1 MLKPETTVLKNSVQ
15 NTSVQATPNLWR
27 EAWRRLCKNR
37 IAVVSLVIF
46 SLICISCI
54 AAPFLTNWEYDDIN
68 MDSLHEGPSWEHP
81 FGTDILGRDLLSRIL
96 YGGRATLR
104 ISFTAV
110 AVSVIAGGIVG
121 IACGF
126 FGGVFDIIV
135 MRVVDAVAAIPTIIM
150 AIVVEC
156 ALGFGVGNYMYAMA
170 IALIPPF
177 VRLIRTS
184 VMTVMSSE
192 YIEAAHALGV
202 GNFKII
208 LRHVIPNV
216 TAPVLIHIS
225 NTAAESILM
234 CTIIGYI
241 GIGIFPPKPEW
252 GALVAYG
259 YNSLRAYPHI
269 ALVPCIAVMLCVLS
283 LNLLGNG
290 LRDALDPSLGD
301 K

>member
-1 MLKPETTVLKNSVQ
+1 MLKPEANDLKNSVQ
-15 NTSVQATPNLWR
+15 NISPQTSPNLWR
-27 EAWRRLCKNR
+27 EAWRRLCKNK
-37 IAVVSLVIF
+37 IAIVSLAIF
-46 SLICISCI
+46 SVICISCI
-54 AAPFLTNWEYDDIN
+54 AAPFLTEWEYSNIN
-68 MDSLHEGPSWEHP
+68 MDSLHEGPSLEHP
-81 FGTDILGRDLLSRIL
+81 FGTDNLGRDLLSRML

-110 AVSVIAGGIVG
+110 IISVVVGGIVG

-135 MRVVDAVAAIPTIIM
+135 MRIVDAVAAIPTIIM

-170 IALIPPF
+170 IALMPPF

-184 VMTVMSSE
+184 VMTVMSFE

-208 LRHVIPNV
+208 LRHVIPNIV
-216 TAPVLIHIS
+216 APALIHIS
-225 NTAAESILM
+225 NTAAEAILM

-241 GIGIFPPKPEW
+241 GIGISPPKPEW

-269 ALVPCIAVMLCVLS
+269 ALIPCVAVMLCVLS

-290 LRDALDPSLGD
+290 LRDALDPRMDD